1 MFIGLQ
7 LILIIVALLTAMFIL
22 DSIRRSK
29 ILIEDSF
36 FWLFFSLIVLLL
48 SLFPNAAVYFSRLLG
63 FESPANFVFLSI
75 IFLLII
81 NQFFIT
87 QKLSRT
93 EIKLKKMIQYL
104 ALNEKEKQEQD
115 ENQQ

>member
-48 SLFPNAAVYFSRLLG
+48 SLFPNAAVYFSRQLG

-75 IFLLII
+75 IFY
-81 NQFFIT
+81 
-87 QKLSRT
+87 LSSTNFLSPKNCLGRRLS
-93 EIKLKKMIQYL
+93 LKK
-104 ALNEKEKQEQD
+104 
-115 ENQQ
+115 

>member
-75 IFLLII
+75 IFYSSST
-81 NQFFIT
+81 NF
-87 QKLSRT
+87 LSLKNCLGQRLS
-93 EIKLKKMIQYL
+93 LKK
-104 ALNEKEKQEQD
+104 
-115 ENQQ
+115 

>member
-1 MFIGLQ
+1 
-7 LILIIVALLTAMFIL
+7 MFIL

-63 FESPANFVFLSI
+63 FESPANFVFSI
-75 IFLLII
+75 NHFFTHHQPIFYHSKIV
-81 NQFFIT
+81 
-87 QKLSRT
+87 SDR
-93 EIKLKKMIQYL
+93 
-104 ALNEKEKQEQD
+104 D
-115 ENQQ
+115 

>member
-36 FWLFFSLIVLLL
+36 FWL
-48 SLFPNAAVYFSRLLG
+48 
-63 FESPANFVFLSI
+63 
-75 IFLLII
+75 
-81 NQFFIT
+81 
-87 QKLSRT
+87 
-93 EIKLKKMIQYL
+93 
-104 ALNEKEKQEQD
+104 
-115 ENQQ
+115 

>member
-1 MFIGLQ
+1 
-7 LILIIVALLTAMFIL
+7 
-22 DSIRRSK
+22 
-29 ILIEDSF
+29 
-36 FWLFFSLIVLLL
+36 
-48 SLFPNAAVYFSRLLG
+48 
-63 FESPANFVFLSI
+63 
-75 IFLLII
+75 FLLII

-104 ALNEKEKQEQD
+104 ALNEKEKQEED